1 MRRHGRRCFFFFNT
15 TLPPPLL
22 TCCAHCP
29 SSSPSSSTVVLRSSV
44 FNNND
49 NYYYYDYVNVLSS
62 SPAGSELPAT
72 NGGAAAPALQQQVA
86 GADALVSSGGI
97 GMSSPAGSPSSPM
110 VLSSSLGLRTPSPV
124 AGNTIAGQV
133 CTERTPGGVPAS
145 PSRPC
150 AAGGGSGGGSTLTIA
165 AAQWPRGC
173 RCSLDVMLCASV
185 TTSAGA
191 SPSPTPW
198 RCGTSSRD
206 LHAKVHG
213 PPVAKLSVI
222 FGNAHTAKLMATPS
236 LVVPEVWVRSRTR
249 LLLLPAVPTSG
260 FGGRGRRDSV
270 WWLSASVHRPRDALA
285 NDRGFSR

>member
-1 MRRHGRRCFFFFNT
+1 MFLTRLRCRSVDFR
-15 TLPPPLL
+15 
-22 TCCAHCP
+22 
-29 SSSPSSSTVVLRSSV
+29 SP
-44 FNNND
+44 
-49 NYYYYDYVNVLSS
+49 
-62 SPAGSELPAT
+62 G
-72 NGGAAAPALQQQVA
+72 
-86 GADALVSSGGI
+86 
-97 GMSSPAGSPSSPM
+97 GSPSSPM
-110 VLSSSLGLRTPSPV
+110 VPSSSLGLRTPSPV

-222 FGNAHTAKLMATPS
+222 FFGHAHTAKLMATPS